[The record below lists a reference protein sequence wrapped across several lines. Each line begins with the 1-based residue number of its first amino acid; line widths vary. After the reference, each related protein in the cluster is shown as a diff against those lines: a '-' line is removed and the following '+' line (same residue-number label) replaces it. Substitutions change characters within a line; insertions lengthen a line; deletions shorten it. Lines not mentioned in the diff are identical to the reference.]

1 MSAAAL
7 VNPAQTSRRA
17 WLILAVL
24 LLFSI
29 AAPLN
34 QSKVPPILPIL
45 MEAWG
50 LPVGQAGLLM
60 SLFAVTGLVLA
71 LPAGFI
77 FAGGLPL
84 WQMVAAQ
91 RPDASSSRVGY
102 RLTGL
107 LAGGAIALGAAI
119 GALSPSVDALPA
131 GSSRVS
137 ALDSWRSW
145 RRQSSPR
152 GSRIA
157 AASR

>member
-1 MSAAAL
+1 MFSLSKHEATS
-7 VNPAQTSRRA
+7 TSRRA

-77 FAGGLPL
+77 FRARGLSLDRRAGRRRAG
-84 WQMVAAQ
+84 ARA
-91 RPDASSSRVGY
+91 RP
-102 RLTGL
+102 
-107 LAGGAIALGAAI
+107 
-119 GALSPSVDALPA
+119 
-131 GSSRVS
+131 S
-137 ALDSWRSW
+137 AR
-145 RRQSSPR
+145 
-152 GSRIA
+152 
-157 AASR
+157 